1 MNVTPAD
8 VLKSYKGLLKKDKK
22 AGHLKKLEGIE
33 RTNLDGAKFEAVVYS
48 ILQSLR
54 ISVEIGDDPVSG
66 GTDFICT
73 VRDHKF
79 AFEATTINTYAM
91 ERQTGL
97 QNDQREISGGCYQC
111 YQGMFLKLE
120 DKVKQLSRNEF
131 PGIVCIGSFHN
142 ESRMIFRDV
151 MADEYL
157 DVFSMDVMA
166 NESLKSISAF
176 ILVGFGFDDYKIMGF
191 LNPQPKYPFD
201 IQLLPDINFR
211 KITEKGIKERTGEGE
226 WTNAKGGSMTSL
238 FPNHPLEIVH

>member
-1 MNVTPAD
+1 MDALRMNVTATD
-8 VLKSYKGLLKKDKK
+8 VLKSYKGFLKKDKK

-33 RTNLDGAKFEAVVYS
+33 KTNLDGAKFEAVVYS
-48 ILQSLR
+48 ILQSFR
-54 ISVEIGDDPVSG
+54 ISVEIGDDPISG

-79 AFEATTINTYAM
+79 AFEATTINTFAM

-97 QNDQREISGGCYQC
+97 KNDQRETSGGFYQC

-120 DKVKQLSRNEF
+120 EKVKQLSRNKF

-142 ESRMIFRDV
+142 ESMMIFRDV

-157 DVFSMDVMA
+157 DAFS

-176 ILVGFGFDDYKIMGF
+176 ILVGFGFDDYKMMGF

-201 IQLLPDINFR
+201 IQLLPDVNFR
-211 KITEKGIKERTGEGE
+211 KVTEKGIKERTGEGE
-226 WTNAKGGSMTSL
+226 WTNAKGDSLTSL
-238 FPNHPLEIVH
+238 FPNHPLQIVH

>member
-1 MNVTPAD
+1 MPTPAD

-33 RTNLDGAKFEAVVYS
+33 RTNLDGAKFEAVLYS
-48 ILQSLR
+48 ILQSFR

-79 AFEATTINTYAM
+79 AFEATTINTCAM

-97 QNDQREISGGCYQC
+97 QNDQREISGGCYQG

-151 MADEYL
+151 MTDDL

-166 NESLKSISAF
+166 NESLKSISAY
-176 ILVGFGFDDYKIMGF
+176 ILVWFGFDDYKTMGF

-201 IQLLPDINFR
+201 IQLLPDVNFS

-226 WTNAKGGSMTSL
+226 WTKL
-238 FPNHPLEIVH
+238 KVVL